1 MAVDGITVCSRPAHV
16 KYTYYYNNLDI
27 YSLMS
32 VPTHN
37 VEENASIRKR

>member
-1 MAVDGITVCSRPAHV
+1 MAVDGITVCSRPAQV

-27 YSLMS
+27 YSLKL

-37 VEENASIRKR
+37 VEEEASIRKK

>member
-1 MAVDGITVCSRPAHV
+1 MAVDGTTVSSRSAQV

-27 YSLMS
+27 YSLKS

-37 VEENASIRKR
+37 VEEEASIRNR